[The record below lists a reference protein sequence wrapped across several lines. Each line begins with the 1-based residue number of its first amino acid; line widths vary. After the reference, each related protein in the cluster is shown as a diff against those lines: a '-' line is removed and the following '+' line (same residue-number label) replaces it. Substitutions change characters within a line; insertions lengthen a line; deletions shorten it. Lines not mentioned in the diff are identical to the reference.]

1 MKNNFNVVEKIYL
14 NNELKEEL
22 TSCFKDYQKSYE
34 YITLKIFRYL
44 EDILQTKEIDSFNLN
59 GNGINFVITD
69 SYYVDDE
76 LMKETIEFNINELS
90 NE

>member
-22 TSCFKDYQKSYE
+22 TSYFKDYQKSYE

-44 EDILQTKEIDSFNLN
+44 EDILQTKEIDNFNLN